1 MDWLCINIYLSHEGI
16 EPLTAALMEIGIT
29 GIVINDPMDIDYF
42 VENKTAEWDYIDES
56 LADTTDKPTY
66 VTVYLENNI
75 DGLEQLSNIKAS
87 LERLKSLDTDNRY
100 GELSID
106 TSNISEQDWANNWKQ
121 FFKPVEIGERILIKP
136 TWEPVPDGNDRVIV
150 ELDPESSFGTGRHFT
165 TQICLELLEKYLK
178 HGDRIADLGCGSGII
193 SIAGMMLGA
202 KSAACTDIAENAV
215 KIAAENAVKN
225 GISPQNYTVYLGDI
239 ASDKELLEE
248 FGKGFDLVAAN
259 IVADVL
265 LSMTDVYPKLLKNGG
280 YLVVSGI
287 IDGRQDEVFSAIKAK
302 GFTLV
307 ESLCRDIWNGA
318 VFVRGQYA

>member
-75 DGLEQLSNIKAS
+75 DGLEQLSNIKTS

-136 TWEPVPDGNDRVIV
+136 TWEPVPDNNDRVIV

-225 GISPQNYTVYLGDI
+225 GIAPENYTVYLGDI

-265 LSMTDVYPKLLKNGG
+265 LSMTDVYPKLLKDGG
-280 YLVVSGI
+280 YLVVSGV

-318 VFVRGQYA
+318 VFVRG

>member
-75 DGLEQLSNIKAS
+75 DGLEQLSNIKTS
-87 LERLKSLDTDNRY
+87 LERLKLLDTDNRY

-239 ASDKELLEE
+239 ASDKELLEK

-287 IDGRQDEVFSAIKAK
+287 IDGRQDEVFTAIRAN

-318 VFVRGQYA
+318 VFVRG

>member
-75 DGLEQLSNIKAS
+75 DGLEQLSNIKTS
-87 LERLKSLDTDNRY
+87 LERLKLLDTDNRY

-121 FFKPVEIGERILIKP
+121 FFKPIEIGERILIKP

-239 ASDKELLEE
+239 ASDKELLEK

-287 IDGRQDEVFSAIKAK
+287 IDGRQDEVFTAIRAN

-318 VFVRGQYA
+318 VFVRG

>member
-29 GIVINDPMDIDYF
+29 SIVINDPMDIDNF

-87 LERLKSLDTDNRY
+87 LERLKSLDVDNRY

-136 TWEPVPDGNDRVIV
+136 TWEPVPDNNDRVIV

-202 KSAACTDIAENAV
+202 KSSACTDIAENAV

-225 GISPQNYTVYLGDI
+225 GIAPENYTVYLGDI

-265 LSMTDVYPKLLKNGG
+265 LSMTDVYPILLKDGG

-318 VFVRGQYA
+318 VFVRG

>member
-75 DGLEQLSNIKAS
+75 DGLEQLSNIKTS
-87 LERLKSLDTDNRY
+87 LERLKLLDTDNRY

-121 FFKPVEIGERILIKP
+121 FFKPIEIGERILIKP

-239 ASDKELLEE
+239 ASDKELLEK

-318 VFVRGQYA
+318 VFVRG

>member
-29 GIVINDPMDIDYF
+29 GVVINDPFDIDYF

-56 LADTTDKPTY
+56 LTDTTDKPTF

-75 DGLEQLSNIKAS
+75 DGIEQLSDIKAA
-87 LERLKSLDTDNRY
+87 LKRLKALDTEHLYGDLSLDTS
-100 GELSID
+100 SI
-106 TSNISEQDWANNWKQ
+106 NEQDWANTWKQ

-136 TWEPVPDGNDRVIV
+136 TWEPIPEGNSRVIV

-165 TQICLELLEKYLK
+165 TQICLEMLEKYLK
-178 HGDRIADLGCGSGII
+178 PGDRIADLGCGSGII

-202 KSAACTDIAENAV
+202 SSAVCTDIAENAV
-215 KIAAENAVKN
+215 KIATENAVKN
-225 GISPQNYTVYLGDI
+225 GISLENYSVYLGDV
-239 ASDKELLEE
+239 ASNEALLQKL
-248 FGKGFDLVAAN
+248 GKGLDLVAAN

-265 LSMTDVYPKLLKNGG
+265 LSMVDVYPKLLKDGG

-287 IDGRQDEVFSAIKAK
+287 IDGRQDEVLSAIKAK

-307 ESLCRDIWNGA
+307 ETLSRDIWNGA
-318 VFVRGQYA
+318 VFVRG